1 MTITFNAICS
11 LLQSTENITALRPR
25 LLPKEETESIR
36 QVVSNWFNN
45 HRRALDDTK
54 TNGGAVLST
63 LFPHRRK
70 DRVYGL
76 QAPLLAK
83 KLSKLLNFNHG
94 QKALFDGWKTGKH
107 GDLGVYTERAMKPW
121 DGTFS
126 SKHPISV
133 GRVDRL
139 LTQLAARYRFSDAA
153 IRSQRDWHAMTD
165 EEFKEILV
173 RLESWEAKWLV
184 RLVLRDYCTVAL
196 DEDCV
201 FGMYH
206 FLLPD
211 LLMFQNDFDAVFG
224 MLRGELSCYPAVP
237 CNLQERS
244 MRLEAA
250 HKLKPVVGVKVGR
263 PTFKKAWS
271 FKHCFQMVGNHA
283 WAAENKYD
291 GEYCEIHVD
300 LTNAPQDLRIFSK
313 NGKDATADRQQLR
326 ATIREALRI
335 GRPDCT
341 FKSKCIVLGEMVLYS
356 DKEKKIMPFSK
367 IRKHISRS
375 GSFIGTLQDSL
386 PHEWEHLMIVFFDVL
401 VLDNEPVLR
410 HCVQERRN
418 LLRDLIQVKPGRSMR
433 SEWSLLDFKT
443 GDGITDLK
451 EIFARNLASR
461 QEGLVLKP
469 LHAPYFPL
477 LYGQGSY
484 RPGSFIKLKKDYLG
498 DMGGERDLGD
508 FAVIGAS
515 FDAQVAPKSDLK
527 PLHWTHFH
535 LGCLTNKAAVQRTGA
550 KPVFKTVATIG
561 LDQCIPKHDLKYLNI
576 HGYVRQANLREDG
589 QTDEFGV
596 EHSRGY
602 DRRMTA
608 AFRVPF
614 VAEIL
619 GGGFEKL
626 QNETFEMLRHP
637 RIKKLHNDRTWED
650 CVTLQDLEQMV
661 EQKWDVPDADKPD
674 GHAKDVAFLAA
685 KHVRESQSTSSTY
698 RTTQDTAQTI
708 LRKSEASS
716 NLTPSDDVVPETQ
729 QPTLNTYTT
738 ACSSSQYSGSTQG
751 AGTRA
756 SRQVRILVREDTAE
770 RLALATPLKAPPK
783 PTIISPGLLPPAST
797 APILT
802 AHDRSAVT
810 LLPPSSTDPETTNS
824 RKRKATQLAA
834 FVSPPAVGSAPKA
847 ESHSKTSAPTAPGRW
862 ASSTTIP
869 KRRLSI
875 SMRKTALRSVYIQ
888 TPTGRRAAQERSRVS
903 ALRQWKLDARR

>member
-1 MTITFNAICS
+1 MLITFNAICS
-11 LLQSTENITALRPR
+11 LLQSTESITILRPR
-25 LLPKEETESIR
+25 LQPKDEKENIR
-36 QVVSNWFNN
+36 QIISKWFNN
-45 HRRALDDTK
+45 HRRALDEPE
-54 TNGGAVLST
+54 TNGGAILSA
-63 LFPHRRK
+63 LFPHRRR

-94 QKALFDGWKTGKH
+94 QRALFDGWKTGKH

-126 SKHPISV
+126 SKRPVSI

-153 IRSQRDWHAMTD
+153 IRSQRDWHVQTD
-165 EEFKEILV
+165 EELKDILV

-184 RLVLRDYCTVAL
+184 RLVLRDYCTIVL
-196 DEDCV
+196 DEDYV
-201 FGMYH
+201 FGQYH

-224 MLRGELSCYPAVP
+224 MLRGELNCYPAVP
-237 CNLQERS
+237 GNLEERS

-300 LTNAPQDLRIFSK
+300 LENAPQDIKIFSK
-313 NGKDATADRQQLR
+313 NGKDATADRSALHP
-326 ATIREALRI
+326 TIREALRI
-335 GRPDCT
+335 GQSDCA

-367 IRKHISRS
+367 IRKHIPRS

-401 VLDNEPVLR
+401 VLDDEPVLR
-410 HCVQERRN
+410 HCLQERRN
-418 LLRDLIQVKPGRSMR
+418 LLRDLVQSKPGRSMR

-443 GDGITDLK
+443 KTGGGVTDLK
-451 EIFARNLASR
+451 EVFARNLAHLE
-461 QEGLVLKP
+461 EGLVLKP

-477 LYGQGSY
+477 LYGQGSR
-484 RPGSFIKLKKDYLG
+484 RPGYFIKLKKDYLG

-515 FDAQVAPKSDLK
+515 FDAQIAPKSDLK

-535 LGCLTNKAAVQRTGA
+535 LGCLTNKAAVQRSGA
-550 KPVFKTVATIG
+550 KPVYKTVATIG
-561 LDQCIPKHDLKYLNI
+561 LDQCISKPDLKYLNL
-576 HGYVRQANLREDG
+576 HGYMRPATLHENG
-589 QTDEFGV
+589 QTDNFGI
-596 EHSRGY
+596 EHSKGY
-602 DRRMTA
+602 DRRMMA

-650 CVTLQDLEQMV
+650 CVTLEELEQMA
-661 EQKWDVPDADKPD
+661 EQKWDMPDADRLD
-674 GHAKDVAFLAA
+674 GHAKDVARLAA
-685 KHVRESQSTSSTY
+685 KCVRESQTTSSTY
-698 RTTQDTAQTI
+698 RTTQDTAQTTP
-708 LRKSEASS
+708 RKSEASS
-716 NLTPSDDVVPETQ
+716 NPTPSDAIVEETQ
-729 QPTLNTYTT
+729 QPTLNTYT
-738 ACSSSQYSGSTQG
+738 AVSSSSHYSGSTQG

-756 SRQVRILVREDTAE
+756 SRHVRILVRQDTAE
-770 RLALATPLKAPPK
+770 RLALATPLKAPPPK
-783 PTIISPGLLPPAST
+783 QSMVSPAPLPPAST
-797 APILT
+797 APLLIS
-802 AHDRSAVT
+802 HQRSAVSA
-810 LLPPSSTDPETTNS
+810 LPPCSTAPEPS
-824 RKRKATQLAA
+824 ESKKRNAAQLVD
-834 FVSPPAVGSAPKA
+834 FVSPPSVRKRAKGRTPLRDFGNNGARNLGVFDYDSQEGTIHIYAKEGLKVRVHT
-847 ESHSKTSAPTAPGRW
+847 ESEHVD
-862 ASSTTIP
+862 
-869 KRRLSI
+869 RR
-875 SMRKTALRSVYIQ
+875 RETK
-888 TPTGRRAAQERSRVS
+888 
-903 ALRQWKLDARR
+903 

>member
-1 MTITFNAICS
+1 MPISLNAICS
-11 LLQSTENITALRPR
+11 LLQSTENITTLRPR
-25 LLPKEETESIR
+25 LQPKEEVESIR
-36 QVVSNWFNN
+36 QIISNWFNN
-45 HRRALDDTK
+45 HRRALDDPETD
-54 TNGGAVLST
+54 GGAVLSA

-94 QKALFDGWKTGKH
+94 QKALFDGWKAGKH

-126 SKHPISV
+126 SKRPISIE
-133 GRVDRL
+133 RVDRL

-153 IRSQRDWHAMTD
+153 IRSQRDWHVQKD
-165 EEFKEILV
+165 EELKDILV

-184 RLVLRDYCTVAL
+184 RLILRDYCTISL
-196 DEDCV
+196 DENYV
-201 FGMYH
+201 VGRFH

-224 MLRGELSCYPAVP
+224 MLQGELSCYPAVP
-237 CNLQERS
+237 GNLEERS

-271 FKHCFQMVGNHA
+271 IKHCFQMVGNHA

-300 LTNAPQDLRIFSK
+300 LEIAPQDIKIFSK
-313 NGKDATADRQQLR
+313 NGKDATPDRSALH

-335 GRPDCT
+335 GRPDCA

-356 DKEKKIMPFSK
+356 DKDKKILPFSK

-386 PHEWEHLMIVFFDVL
+386 PREWEHLMIVFFDVL
-401 VLDNEPVLR
+401 VLDDEPVLR
-410 HCVQERRN
+410 HCLQERRN
-418 LLRDLIQVKPGRSMR
+418 LLRDLVQSKPGRSMR

-451 EIFARNLASR
+451 EVLARNLAR
-461 QEGLVLKP
+461 GEEGLVLKP

-477 LYGQGSY
+477 LYGQGSR
-484 RPGSFIKLKKDYLG
+484 RPGYFIKLKKDYLS

-508 FAVIGAS
+508 FALIGAS

-535 LGCLTNKAAVQRTGA
+535 LGCLTNKVAVQRTRA
-550 KPVFKTVATIG
+550 KPVYKIVATIG
-561 LDQCIPKHDLKYLNI
+561 LDQCISKPDLKYLNI
-576 HGYVRQANLREDG
+576 YGYMRQANLHEDG
-589 QTDEFGV
+589 QTDNFGI
-596 EHSRGY
+596 EPSKGY

-614 VAEIL
+614 VAEVL
-619 GGGFEKL
+619 GGGFERL

-650 CVTLQDLEQMV
+650 CVTLEELEQMA
-661 EQKWDVPDADKPD
+661 EQKWDVPDADKLD
-674 GHAKDVAFLAA
+674 GHAKDVARLAA
-685 KHVRESQSTSSTY
+685 KYVRESQTTSSTY
-698 RTTQDTAQTI
+698 RTTQDTAQTTP
-708 LRKSEASS
+708 RKSEASS
-716 NLTPSDDVVPETQ
+716 APTPSDDVVLETQ

-738 ACSSSQYSGSTQG
+738 ASSSSHYSGSTQG
-751 AGTRA
+751 AGIRA
-756 SRQVRILVREDTAE
+756 SRQVRIFVRQDTAE
-770 RLALATPLKAPPK
+770 RLALATPLKAPPPK
-783 PTIISPGLLPPAST
+783 PTIASPEPFPPAST
-797 APILT
+797 APLLT
-802 AHDRSAVT
+802 SHKRSAMS
-810 LLPPSSTDPETTNS
+810 LLPPCSTAPEPSTS
-824 RKRKATQLAA
+824 KKRNAAQLVD
-834 FVSPPAVGSAPKA
+834 FVSPPAVRKRIKGRTPLTDFGVNGARNLGVFDYDSQEGTIHIYAKEGLEVHVHA
-847 ESHSKTSAPTAPGRW
+847 ESEQVD
-862 ASSTTIP
+862 
-869 KRRLSI
+869 RRGET
-875 SMRKTALRSVYIQ
+875 R
-888 TPTGRRAAQERSRVS
+888 
-903 ALRQWKLDARR
+903 

>member
-1 MTITFNAICS
+1 MPITFNAICS
-11 LLQSTENITALRPR
+11 LLQSTENITTLRPR
-25 LLPKEETESIR
+25 LQSKDEKESIR
-36 QVVSNWFNN
+36 QIISNWFNN
-45 HRRALDDTK
+45 HRRALNEPE
-54 TNGGAVLST
+54 TNGGDILSA

-107 GDLGVYTERAMKPW
+107 GDLGVYTGRAMKPW

-126 SKHPISV
+126 SKPPVSI

-139 LTQLAARYRFSDAA
+139 LTQLAARYRFSDPA
-153 IRSQRDWHAMTD
+153 IRSQRDWHVQTD
-165 EEFKEILV
+165 EELKDILV

-184 RLVLRDYCTVAL
+184 RLVLRNYCTIAL
-196 DEDCV
+196 DEDYLL
-201 FGMYH
+201 GQYH
-206 FLLPD
+206 FLLPN
-211 LLMFQNDFDAVFG
+211 LLFFQNDFDAVFA
-224 MLRGELSCYPAVP
+224 MLQGELSCYPAVP
-237 CNLQERS
+237 GNLEEGS

-263 PTFKKAWS
+263 PIFKKAWS
-271 FKHCFQMVGNHA
+271 FEHCFQMVGTHA
-283 WAAENKYD
+283 WAAESKYD

-300 LTNAPQDLRIFSK
+300 LENAPQEIKLFSK
-313 NGKDATADRQQLR
+313 NGKDATADRSALHP
-326 ATIREALRI
+326 TIREALRI
-335 GRPDCT
+335 GRSDCA

-401 VLDNEPVLR
+401 MLDDEPVLR
-410 HCVQERRN
+410 HCLQERRN
-418 LLRDLIQVKPGRSMR
+418 LLRDLVQSKPGRSMR

-451 EIFARNLASR
+451 EVFSRNLAR
-461 QEGLVLKP
+461 REEGLVLKP

-477 LYGQGSY
+477 LYGQGSR
-484 RPGSFIKLKKDYLG
+484 RPGYFIKLKKDYLG

-550 KPVFKTVATIG
+550 KPVYKTVANIG
-561 LDQCIPKHDLKYLNI
+561 LDQCIPKPDLKYLNI
-576 HGYVRQANLREDG
+576 HGYVRQAILYEDG
-589 QTDEFGV
+589 QTDNFGI
-596 EHSRGY
+596 EHSKGY
-602 DRRMTA
+602 GCCMTA

-619 GGGFEKL
+619 GGGFEKI

-650 CVTLQDLEQMV
+650 CVTLEELEQMA
-661 EQKWDVPDADKPD
+661 EQTWDVPDANRLD
-674 GHAKDVAFLAA
+674 GHAKDVARLAA
-685 KHVRESQSTSSTY
+685 KYVTESQATSSTY
-698 RTTQDTAQTI
+698 HTTQDIAQTTP
-708 LRKSEASS
+708 RKSEASS
-716 NLTPSDDVVPETQ
+716 NPTPSDAVVEETQ
-729 QPTLNTYTT
+729 QPSLNSYTT
-738 ACSSSQYSGSTQG
+738 ASSSSQYSGSTQG

-756 SRQVRILVREDTAE
+756 SRQVRILVRQDTSE
-770 RLALATPLKAPPK
+770 RLALAAPLNVPPRL
-783 PTIISPGLLPPAST
+783 PIVSPEPLAPAST
-797 APILT
+797 APLLT
-802 AHDRSAVT
+802 SKQRSAI
-810 LLPPSSTDPETTNS
+810 LALPPRSIALEPSTNK
-824 RKRKATQLAA
+824 KRNVARLND
-834 FVSPPAVGSAPKA
+834 FVSPPAVTKRV
-847 ESHSKTSAPTAPGRW
+847 KGRIPLRDF
-862 ASSTTIP
+862 STNGARNLGMLNYDSQEGTIHIYAKEGLKVHVHTEP
-869 KRRLSI
+869 RQVDRR
-875 SMRKTALRSVYIQ
+875 R
-888 TPTGRRAAQERSRVS
+888 E
-903 ALRQWKLDARR
+903 AR